1 MPLRAAGGV
10 LVAAFALAAAA
21 TAAPRD
27 TASLLATYAPI
38 ESSYR
43 VDWRPSSIDPFL
55 KAADLERQRNGV
67 WQVVKQSPGPA
78 ALAHGGSTLRLD
90 TRGCTP
96 ALDPDSCY
104 SRARQGPANLYGRV
118 WVAPT
123 PSAGI
128 ATVLQYWFFYPL
140 DDWRNSP
147 TKPTLWHMHEGD
159 WEQVSVGLDAAGRP
173 VSIAASQH
181 DLGVTRTWARARKRG
196 THPVVYIALGSHA
209 NYLSPGHFGA
219 AGVPHV
225 IPPRFSGVPLPEP
238 DYTSSQV
245 TLGPKGTAPTTLA
258 VADIS
263 DGSAPWLSFAGAWGD
278 GSYLLAGETTK
289 KGPVFTHLRV
299 GDSPTGPAFHDVW
312 RDPLLQFRS
321 WPADDGH

>member
-78 ALAHGGSTLRLD
+78 ALAHGGATLRLD

-104 SRARQGPANLYGRV
+104 SRAQQGPATLYGRV

-123 PSAGI
+123 ASAGI

-159 WEQVSVGLDAAGRP
+159 WEEVSVALDAAGKP
-173 VSIAASQH
+173 VEVAASQH
-181 DLGVTRTWARARKRG
+181 NLGVTRRWALVPKSG
-196 THPVVYIALGSHA
+196 THPHVYVALGSHA
-209 NYLSPGHFGA
+209 NYFRPGLHR
-219 AGVPHV
+219 
-225 IPPRFSGVPLPEP
+225 IPQEFSGLPVPEP
-238 DYTSSQV
+238 DHTSTQV
-245 TLGPKGTAPTTLA
+245 TRAPA
-258 VADIS
+258 VTDIS
-263 DGSAPWLSFAGAWGD
+263 DGTAPWLSFAGSWGD
-278 GSYLLAGETTK
+278 GSFVLLGTTAGSIYA
-289 KGPVFTHLRV
+289 HLRV
-299 GDSPTGPAFHDVW
+299 GDSPIGPAQHDIW
-312 RDPLLQFRS
+312 RDPLLAFRS